1 MCLKSSSEDFCLQNK
16 GINRFYE
23 RQTKMWIHYEPNG
36 VFTFST
42 GYSLR
47 MNLDPC
53 SIVKEREEMEAMIGE
68 EGGNEEMDGMLDMLD
83 EMVMEELYR

>member
-1 MCLKSSSEDFCLQNK
+1 
-16 GINRFYE
+16 
-23 RQTKMWIHYEPNG
+23 MWIHYEPNG

-47 MNLDPC
+47 MKADACAL
-53 SIVKEREEMEAMIGE
+53 VEEREEMEV
-68 EGGNEEMDGMLDMLD
+68 EGDKDGEMDGMLDMLD